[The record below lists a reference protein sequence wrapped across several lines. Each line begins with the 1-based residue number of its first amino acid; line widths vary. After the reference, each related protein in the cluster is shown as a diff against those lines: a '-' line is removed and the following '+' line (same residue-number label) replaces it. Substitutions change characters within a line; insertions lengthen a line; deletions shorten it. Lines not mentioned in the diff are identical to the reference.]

1 MKIWSP
7 KPVVDLNVG
16 DMMDGSAARVLTQE
30 EPKEV
35 WSPIVRVVRADNL
48 ANDNVNR
55 VLAFFLRRGQAQGAQ
70 EGQGTQED
78 RAPILGLG
86 YVVVSESHWNG
97 KYSATCEKCGWIDGL
112 KAGFAT
118 HLGSLIEAVGSIVTF
133 GGADF
138 DFPDLSSETRHY
150 VADGSSV
157 KCFLP
162 RTPPVELWRCGHHD
176 MLRALC
182 PDVNTTRAELG
193 EVLLKTASANA
204 VRLFVAADAKN
215 FHPEVLQA
223 GYVMGLYFLRLRLAG
238 RIVLHEQ
245 RAATESLRQGLSA
258 AKEVL

>member
-1 MKIWSP
+1 MKIGSP

-55 VLAFFLRRGQAQGAQ
+55 VLAFFLRRGEAREAQ
-70 EGQGTQED
+70 EDGV
-78 RAPILGLG
+78 PILGLG

-97 KYSATCEKCGWIDGL
+97 KYSAICEKCGWIDGG

-118 HLGSLIEAVGSIVTF
+118 HWGSLVEAVSDIVTF

-138 DFPDLSSETRHY
+138 DFPDLSSEARRY

-157 KCFLP
+157 KCLLP
-162 RTPPVELWRCGHHD
+162 QTPPIELWRCGHRD

-182 PDVNTTRAELG
+182 PDANITRAELG

-204 VRLFVAADAKN
+204 VRLFVEMDGGG
-215 FHPEVLQA
+215 FHPELLQA
-223 GYVMGLYFLRLRLAG
+223 GYVMGLYFLWLQRAG
-238 RIVLHEQ
+238 RISPHEQ
-245 RAATESLRQGLSA
+245 RVATESLRQGLGA
-258 AKEVL
+258 AKEIL